1 MRGALVIFDIIF
13 CIIAGVVIAR
23 FWFRSSYGRLSIH
36 ETLGLLTGLAVGL
49 RTFAV
54 GKSKR
59 RHTISVIYVILITT
73 AYFVIS

>member
-1 MRGALVIFDIIF
+1 MCIRDSF

-59 RHTISVIYVILITT
+59 RHTISVIYVILITI